1 MQTRAG
7 ILSPIVA
14 VVMLSV
20 CAALITS
27 CGCKCRRGGDG
38 AGGDSPDRAEPD
50 LIEADIRLNE
60 GGYAMGE
67 PIVMTLEVTNR
78 AERAITLTF
87 PSAQRYDFIVKKGKQ
102 TIWQWS
108 GGRMFAQ
115 VVGRYELAPGETI
128 SYEYTW
134 DQTAADGTKPGL
146 GAYTIEGL
154 LMLSPPFRVG
164 PETFGIVD

>member
-1 MQTRAG
+1 MDQAR
-7 ILSPIVA
+7 
-14 VVMLSV
+14 
-20 CAALITS
+20 
-27 CGCKCRRGGDG
+27 
-38 AGGDSPDRAEPD
+38 PD
-50 LIEADIRLNE
+50 LLEANISLNE

-67 PIVMTLEVTNR
+67 PVVMTLEVTNK
-78 AERAITLTF
+78 AGRAISLTF
-87 PSAQRYDFIVKKGKQ
+87 PSAQRYDFIVKQGKQ

-108 GGRMFAQ
+108 AGRMFAQ
-115 VVGRYELAPGETI
+115 VLGRYELAAGETI

-164 PETFGIVD
+164 PKTFGIVD